1 MSNRP
6 RVLYLTYEF
15 NNTDGWARC
24 TVNWINGL
32 AKDVSD
38 ADILTLRDV
47 PNEKAPWDIKAFLL
61 SATNGSLKKALL
73 FLDYL
78 NCIIRLR
85 KDYDIVHCL
94 IEPLAPLAH
103 KLAERYNA
111 KLMIQFVGTYCVQP
125 VNTRWKEL
133 YYRAYKYSSCNIS
146 ISNFTR
152 KRAIEEF
159 PNIQIDVAHI
169 GVDEDAFN
177 IRVNNTKKNY
187 FLFVGAS
194 KPRKGL
200 LTALEGFYEF
210 CKLYKKFKFRIVGFF
225 DEKNSYNRKVLAFI
239 SQNNLPVEFI
249 GSVDHEELQIQFSQ
263 CIAHVLPSVTEKFN
277 FEGFGLVHLEANMC
291 GSLTIGTRDSANEE
305 IISHDLSGY
314 LVDQGDPLQVCD
326 AMRKCVTKNS
336 DRDSEYKTAEDCRNW
351 AKQFTWQTSIDAIV
365 KNYLISD

>member
-32 AKDVSD
+32 RKDVSD
-38 ADILTLRDV
+38 ADILTLRNV
-47 PNEKAPWDIKAFLL
+47 PNEKAPWDIKPFLL
-61 SATNGSLKKALL
+61 SATNGRLKKILL
-73 FLDYL
+73 ILDYL
-78 NCIIRLR
+78 SCLIRLR

-103 KLAERYNA
+103 KLSERYNA
-111 KLMIQFVGTYCVQP
+111 RLMIQFVGTYCVQP

-133 YYRAYKYSSCNIS
+133 YHRAYKYSSCNIS

-159 PNIQIDVAHI
+159 PDIQIDVAHI

-177 IRVNNTKKNY
+177 IRVNNSKKNY

-210 CKLYKKFKFRIVGFF
+210 CKLYKNFKFRIVGFF

-263 CIAHVLPSVTEKFN
+263 CTAHVLPSVTEKFN

-291 GSLTIGTRDSANEE
+291 GSLTIGTKDSANEE
-305 IISHDLSGY
+305 IISDGVSGF
-314 LVDQGDPLQVCD
+314 LVDQENAMQICD
-326 AMRKCVTKNS
+326 AMSKCIAKYSNNKS
-336 DRDSEYKTAEDCRNW
+336 RTAENCNKW
-351 AKQFTWQTSIDAIV
+351 AKKFSWQISIDAIAKV
-365 KNYLISD
+365 YAKYK